1 VAETGHGQEGHHI
14 PINSW
19 MTDHE
24 LVVEA
29 PMPGIKPENI
39 MVNVRGKSVNV
50 PEEKIEIRGMVSGTH
65 GEGKDYVSQEW
76 HLGPY
81 QRTLDLPCPVNAE
94 IANANFGDGVLIVR
108 LPRAE
113 ETRPAL
119 IRLHRTGPGQGE
131 AAGHAGQDA
140 HPRPESQHE
149 HHGPA
154 T

>member
-1 VAETGHGQEGHHI
+1 MAEGVEHGGEAHHV
-14 PINSW
+14 PVNTW

-39 MVNVRGKSVNV
+39 SVNV
-50 PEEKIEIRGMVSGTH
+50 QQNKLDIKGMVSGTH
-65 GEGKDYVSQEW
+65 GEGKDYLSQEW

-94 IANANFGDGVLIVR
+94 IANANFGDGVLILR
-108 LPRAE
+108 LPKSE

-119 IRLHRTGPGQGE
+119 VRLRRTGPGQGE
-131 AAGHAGQDA
+131 ATGHAGQDA
-140 HPRPESQHE
+140 RPRPESEHN